1 MRQEAPLSL
10 WTPRNFN
17 DQCSRHIHDYLC
29 EEKEHLIYYIDS
41 INSFPINEIQEITT
55 DTTIFDRIQM
65 ITCLDMIELRNIVL
79 KIIAEG
85 KETRGKI
92 IIHGIDTMMTNST
105 IQMSSNKDH
114 TYGILNQ
121 VLLQLRFYDVGS
133 RIISNYSLRGVKRRR
148 GNDKRW
154 NSQDEMDN
162 VIEYINKYYCDEE
175 VI

>member
-1 MRQEAPLSL
+1 
-10 WTPRNFN
+10 
-17 DQCSRHIHDYLC
+17 
-29 EEKEHLIYYIDS
+29 
-41 INSFPINEIQEITT
+41 
-55 DTTIFDRIQM
+55 
-65 ITCLDMIELRNIVL
+65 
-79 KIIAEG
+79 
-85 KETRGKI
+85 
-92 IIHGIDTMMTNST
+92 
-105 IQMSSNKDH
+105 MSSNKDH